1 MIPFKSKPE
10 NDLDINDFYLTLHG
24 RILRDHLSIK
34 QEKTPLSIIDIQ
46 LYMSGGGR
54 QCSLAG
60 CINGSGS
67 YPLPACR
74 GSYEV
79 GIWECIQ
86 REDVI
91 LSL

>member
-1 MIPFKSKPE
+1 MIAFRSKTE
-10 NDLDINDFYLTLHG
+10 NDLDINDFYLTLNG

-46 LYMSGGGR
+46 LYMSGGGK

-60 CINGSGS
+60 CINDSGS

-74 GSYEV
+74 GS
-79 GIWECIQ
+79 
-86 REDVI
+86 
-91 LSL
+91 